1 MAFLKTRD
9 VTKVGIEMK
18 KTIGVGVRQNKSF
31 FRGSSKDDEKK
42 DSFDARLWRIG
53 GSIVFTLPSGMQE
66 RFEGDFVE
74 TTITV
79 GSKSMTYLMMPWKCG
94 GSFVITVPKQ
104 YVLAYKLGSII
115 KDKEKVRIG
124 IKSIRQT
131 GG

>member
-1 MAFLKTRD
+1 MAFQKTEN

-18 KTIGVGVRQNKSF
+18 KTIGIGVKQNKSF
-31 FRGSSKDDEKK
+31 SQGSSKSDEKK

-53 GSIVFTLPSGMQE
+53 GSIVFTLPSELQA

-74 TTITV
+74 TTITI

-115 KDKEKVRIG
+115 KDKEKVGIG
-124 IKSIRQT
+124 IKSIRQS